1 MELIRPLYFVKEE
14 DIIKWRDKNNLEF
27 IECACKFT
35 EDYAN
40 KKKSSKRE
48 EVKLLIKKL
57 CEDYENVDVNIFNS
71 VQNVNLDTIIS
82 YHKNGELH
90 HFLDD
95 YKRGKEWEK

>member
-14 DIIKWRDKNNLEF
+14 DIVKWRDKNNLEF

-48 EVKLLIKKL
+48 EIKALIKKL

-82 YHKNGELH
+82 YHKNGETH
-90 HFLDD
+90 HFLDN
-95 YKRGKEWEK
+95 YKL